1 MSMDAP
7 YEHKKVIKKK
17 IRTNNIWKKCK
28 LNLVIVHGEGYTVYH
43 RSKLYQCA
51 NIVNGWN
58 IRKQLR
64 DYSLIYIYGNT
75 FLDKQRHF

>member
-1 MSMDAP
+1 MDAP

-17 IRTNNIWKKCK
+17 IRTFGKQYLKK
-28 LNLVIVHGEGYTVYH
+28 LNLVIVHGEDYTVYH
-43 RSKLYQCA
+43 RRKLYRCT